1 MACSLNPVK
10 EVLRAC
16 NISLVELVA
25 QKIIC
30 SLQVFSLSSHPYS
43 VVTTLSATP
52 HHSRSQT
59 AK

>member
-1 MACSLNPVK
+1 MVCSLNPVK

-30 SLQVFSLSSHPYS
+30 SFIFFSVFGL
-43 VVTTLSATP
+43 VVTMLP
-52 HHSRSQT
+52 P
-59 AK
+59 